1 MEDKK
6 ENNFVSHSNVM
17 VNRKIYFHG
26 ILQLVV
32 LVSLF
37 PTISALHSPCLSKT
51 FFTVLMAVVLLFS
64 GGGMMGFGMGF
75 GVIIM
80 VLFWGAIIW
89 LVISLINAGTKK
101 IRRNSWEGCGVREY
115 QG

>member
-1 MEDKK
+1 MGNKDSTLW
-6 ENNFVSHSNVM
+6 VL
-17 VNRKIYFHG
+17 IA
-26 ILQLVV
+26 LLV
-32 LVSLF
+32 
-37 PTISALHSPCLSKT
+37 
-51 FFTVLMAVVLLFS
+51 AVVLLFS

-101 IRRNSWEGCGVREY
+101 SEETPESGLTILKKRYAKGEITKEQYLEMEKELNE
-115 QG
+115 